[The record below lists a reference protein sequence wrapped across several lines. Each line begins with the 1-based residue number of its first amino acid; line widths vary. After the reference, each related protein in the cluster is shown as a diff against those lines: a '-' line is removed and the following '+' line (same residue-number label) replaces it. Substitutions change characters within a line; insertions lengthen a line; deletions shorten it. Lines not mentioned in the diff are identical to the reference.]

1 MINKENIQ
9 KLEEFYK
16 QINDSKATLDSE
28 YSNAYEGSNER
39 KQKIMRKIEGKDV
52 EVEAPEDKLWFE
64 VMNLGVNCD
73 AGKVLRVV
81 YPKVFDAVDT
91 HEKAVAELNAY
102 CIKEIGIDPLKLS
115 LLDIIKIVDG
125 ILDGRKEIESPYK

>member
-1 MINKENIQ
+1 MITKENIQ

-39 KQKIMRKIEGKDV
+39 KQKIMRKIDGKDI
-52 EVEAPEDKLWFE
+52 EVEAPEDKLWYE
-64 VMNLGVNCD
+64 VQNLSVNCD
-73 AGKVLRVV
+73 AGLVLNKI
-81 YPKVFDAVDT
+81 YPKVFEAVET

-125 ILDGRKEIESPYK
+125 ILDGRKGIESPYK

>member
-1 MINKENIQ
+1 MITRENIK

-16 QINDSKATLDSE
+16 QINDTKAVLDSE
-28 YSNAYEGSNER
+28 YSNAYEGSKER
-39 KQKIMRKIEGKDV
+39 KQKIMRKIDGKDV
-52 EVEAPEDKLWFE
+52 EVEAPEDKLWYE
-64 VMNLGVNCD
+64 VTNLGVQCQ
-73 AGKVLRVV
+73 AGQVLKPI
-81 YPKVFDAVDT
+81 YPKVFEAVEI

-102 CIKEIGIDPLKLS
+102 CIREIGIDPLKLS

>member
-1 MINKENIQ
+1 MINRENIK

-39 KQKIMRKIEGKDV
+39 KRKIMRKKDGKDI
-52 EVEAPEDKLWFE
+52 EVEAPEDKLWYE
-64 VMNLGVNCD
+64 VVNLGTGCD
-73 AGKVLRVV
+73 AGKVLKPI
-81 YPKVFDAVDT
+81 YPKVFEAVDI
-91 HEKAVAELNAY
+91 HEKAVADLNAY

-125 ILDGRKEIESPYK
+125 ILDGRKEIVSPYK

>member
-1 MINKENIQ
+1 MITKENIQ

-16 QINDSKATLDSE
+16 QINDSKSTLDSE

-39 KQKIMRKIEGKDV
+39 KQKIMRKIDGKDI
-52 EVEAPEDKLWFE
+52 EVEAPEDKLWYE
-64 VMNLGVNCD
+64 VVNLGTGCD
-73 AGKVLRVV
+73 AGKVLKPI
-81 YPKVFDAVDT
+81 YPKVFEAVDI
-91 HEKAVAELNAY
+91 HEKAVADLNAY

-125 ILDGRKEIESPYK
+125 ILDGRKEIVSPYK

>member
-1 MINKENIQ
+1 MITRENIK

-52 EVEAPEDKLWFE
+52 EVEAPEDKLWYE
-64 VMNLGVNCD
+64 VLNLSFDSD
-73 AGKVLRVV
+73 AGRVLKPI
-81 YPKVFDAVDT
+81 YPKVYEAVQA
-91 HEKAVAELNAY
+91 HEKAVADLNAY

-125 ILDGRKEIESPYK
+125 VLDGRKEIESPYK

>member
-1 MINKENIQ
+1 MITRENIK

-39 KQKIMRKIEGKDV
+39 KQKIMRKIDGKDV
-52 EVEAPEDKLWFE
+52 EVEAPEDKLWYE
-64 VMNLGVNCD
+64 VINLGTNCD
-73 AGKVLRVV
+73 AGKVLKPI
-81 YPKVFDAVDT
+81 YPKVFEAVDI
-91 HEKAVAELNAY
+91 HEKAVADLNAY